1 MNKRT
6 GGTNRHQNNAPR
18 KKSGGSKKRILTGL
32 AIVALVLVLGIG
44 VGFLTATINTKPN
57 LSDIRPPASSQI
69 YDVNKVEIANVHA
82 AENRVPV
89 KLSEV
94 PPNLQNAFVAVEDA
108 RFYDHHGIDFIGI
121 MRAVVVNLTHRGVSE
136 GGSTITQQL
145 AKNAYLTQDRTLH
158 RKIQEVFLALQLE
171 KKYTK
176 QEILESYLNQIYFGQ
191 GAYGVQA
198 AAKTYFNKDVKDLDL
213 NECAML
219 AGIPKSPNYY
229 SPFVNLAAA
238 KERKNIVLDQMEK
251 YGYISAS
258 TAKNTK
264 AAELQLAKPSEVQN
278 DTPAA
283 YFIDYVTQIIAD
295 ELGDRLGPDAV
306 YKDGLKIYTT
316 LDLDMQNAAEDAM
329 KQLPTFSEDEN
340 GIKQPQCA
348 IVAVDPNTGHIKAM
362 VGGRGT
368 DQFNRAT
375 MAERQPGSAF
385 KPFVFATALEKD
397 YSPSSVVDDT
407 PYTDGTGWNPQNYD
421 RQFHGKVTLRQVAVN
436 SLNVPTIKIAKNVGI
451 ELVIGNAEKM
461 GITTLVKS
469 ASNGDYNLAAAL
481 GGLTRGVTP
490 LELTAAYGT
499 FANGGKY
506 VKPYAITSIE
516 DRDGKVIYR
525 AKEPSPE
532 QVLKKNT
539 ATQLTSM
546 LMDAVQYG
554 TGAAANIGRP
564 MAGKTGTTNDSHDA
578 WFVGYTPDI
587 VAGIWVGNDNNTSL
601 GSMTGGTVPARLWKT
616 FMQKAV
622 KNMPARGFDGAAATT
637 KQSLGTVAKEEDK
650 DADKKD
656 GDKAD
661 KDSKKAADGKK
672 SSKTEKAVPKQQ
684 PATVPEPTAAPTP
697 GSDND
702 KGRT

>member
-1 MNKRT
+1 MEKRT
-6 GGTNRHQNNAPR
+6 GGVHRHQNNTSR
-18 KKSGGSKKRILTGL
+18 KKSGGSKNRILTGFL
-32 AIVALVLVLGIG
+32 IVVLVLVVGIG

-89 KLSEV
+89 KLTEV
-94 PPNLQNAFVAVEDA
+94 PKELQNAFIAVEDA
-108 RFYDHHGIDFIGI
+108 RFYEHHGIDVIGI
-121 MRAVVVNLTHRGVSE
+121 MRAVVVNLTNRGVSE

-171 KKYTK
+171 QKYTK
-176 QEILESYLNQIYFGQ
+176 QEILEAYLNQIYFGQ

-198 AAKTYFNKDVKDLDL
+198 AAKTYFNKDVKDLTL

-229 SPFVNLAAA
+229 SPFVNLSAA
-238 KERKNIVLDQMEK
+238 KDRKSTVLDQMEK
-251 YGYISAS
+251 YGYISSS
-258 TAKNTK
+258 TAAKTK
-264 AAELQLAKPSEVQN
+264 TEELQLAKPSEQKN

-283 YFIDYVTQIIAD
+283 YFIDYVTQIITD
-295 ELGDRLGPDAV
+295 ELGDQFGNDAV

-316 LDLDMQNAAEDAM
+316 LDIEMQNAAEEAM

-348 IVAVDPNTGHIKAM
+348 IVAVDPNTGEIRAM

-397 YSPSSVVDDT
+397 YSPSSVIDDT
-407 PYTDGTGWNPQNYD
+407 PYKDKTGWNPQNYD
-421 RQFHGKVTLRQVAVN
+421 RQFHGQVTLRQVAVN
-436 SLNVPTIKIAKNVGI
+436 SLNVPTIKIAEKVKIENVI
-451 ELVIGNAEKM
+451 DYAEKM
-461 GITTLVKS
+461 GITTLVK
-469 ASNGDYNLAAAL
+469 NDTQGDYNLATAL

-499 FANGGKY
+499 FANGGEY
-506 VKPYAITSIE
+506 VKPFAILAIE
-516 DRDGKVIYR
+516 DRDGKVVYH
-525 AKEPSPE
+525 AKEPKHTR
-532 QVLKKNT
+532 VLKKET

-587 VAGIWVGNDNNTSL
+587 VAGIWIGNDNNTSL
-601 GSMTGGTVPARLWKT
+601 GTMTGGTVPARLWKA

-622 KNMPARGFDGAAATT
+622 KNIKARGFDGATATT
-637 KQSLGTVAKEEDK
+637 KQSLGTVTEENKDGDKK
-650 DADKKD
+650 DADKTDKD
-656 GDKAD
+656 GK
-661 KDSKKAADGKK
+661 KDTNNKK
-672 SSKTEKAVPKQQ
+672 SSKTEGTGQKQ
-684 PATVPEPTAAPTP
+684 PATIPEPAAAPTP
-697 GSDND
+697 GGDAD